1 MDQINIP
8 SISIDTPV
16 PFSLG
21 LREKGQPLHGLRIPG
36 HYWADLAYV
45 KIWERTN
52 SYNDGKPYAYNVR
65 TVGFAPQ
72 TKRDKEFYLSDR
84 AEMVNYVNAWIAKT
98 VAAGFKRMAEIQA
111 DKNEMER
118 LHDARIAKQIEDAG
132 GIEQRRIAIVREAH
146 DMAAK
151 DSMQYE
157 SASVY
162 GAIVTALI
170 NRTPI
175 VIDEAARAKIIA
187 RYEDVAKGAGY
198 VSRHIE
204 SSNAELDAY
213 LLGAHLNKAK
223 TEAA

>member
-1 MDQINIP
+1 MNQITIP
-8 SISIDTPV
+8 SITIDTPL
-16 PFSLG
+16 PYTLNLRDRDQPLRG
-21 LREKGQPLHGLRIPG
+21 LNLREHF
-36 HYWADLAYV
+36 V
-45 KIWERTN
+45 KILRVRVWEQVNYR
-52 SYNDGKPYAYNVR
+52 GEPYDYVVE
-65 TVGFAPQ
+65 TVGLASQ
-72 TKRDKEFYLSDR
+72 TKRKKNFHIGQR
-84 AEMVNYVNAWIAKT
+84 AEMVAYVNAWIAKT
-98 VAAGFKRMAEIQA
+98 VAAGLKKMAEIQA
-111 DKNEMER
+111 EKNELSR

-204 SSNAELDAY
+204 SSNADLDAY

>member
-1 MDQINIP
+1 MNQINIP
-8 SISIDTPV
+8 SISIDTPI

-21 LREKGQPLHGLRIPG
+21 LRAEGQPLHGLRIPG
-36 HYWADLAYV
+36 YWTDLAYV
-45 KIWERTN
+45 KIWDN
-52 SYNDGKPYAYNVR
+52 SYTSGKEYAYLVR

-72 TKRDKEFYLSDR
+72 TKRDKEFSLRDH
-84 AEMVNYVNAWIAKT
+84 AEMVAYVNAWIAKT
-98 VAAGFKRMAEIQA
+98 VAAGLKKMAEIQA
-111 DKNEMER
+111 MKDQANR
-118 LHDARIAKQIEDAG
+118 ARDEHIEKQIEDAG
-132 GIEQRRIAIVREAH
+132 GIEQRRVQIVREGY

-157 SASVY
+157 SANVY
-162 GAIVTALI
+162 GAIMTALI

-175 VIDEAARAKIIA
+175 VIDEAARAKIIE

-198 VSRHIE
+198 VSSHIE

-213 LLGAHLNKAK
+213 LNKTK

>member
-8 SISIDTPV
+8 SITIDTPI
-16 PFSLG
+16 PYSLG
-21 LREKGQPLHGLRIPG
+21 LRKEGQPLHGLRIPG
-36 HYWADLAYV
+36 HLWSDLAYV
-45 KIWERTN
+45 QVWEKTN
-52 SYNDGKPYAYNVR
+52 SYHEGKPYAYGVR
-65 TVGFAPQ
+65 TVGLAPQ
-72 TKRDKEFYLSDR
+72 TKRDKEFSLRDR
-84 AEMVNYVNAWIAKT
+84 AEMVAYVNAWIAKT
-98 VAAGFKRMAEIQA
+98 VAAGLKKMAEIQA

-132 GIEQRRIAIVREAH
+132 GIEQRRVQIVREGY
-146 DMAAK
+146 DRAAK

-157 SASVY
+157 SADVY

-175 VIDEAARAKIIA
+175 VIDEDTRAKIIA

-204 SSNAELDAY
+204 DSNANLDAY
-213 LLGAHLNKAK
+213 LNKHK